1 MAYAAMKID
10 TMSQK
15 SVMLAHNDCASTMAL
30 GSLRAPSA
38 ILSGGGA
45 QLRPMCDP
53 LGGPAGLRRWRPKKV
68 SDGCRTDGMWPNVAK

>member
-1 MAYAAMKID
+1 
-10 TMSQK
+10 
-15 SVMLAHNDCASTMAL
+15 MLAHNDCASTMAL

-45 QLRPMCDP
+45 QVRPMCDP

-68 SDGCRTDGMWPNVAK
+68 SDDI

>member
-1 MAYAAMKID
+1 
-10 TMSQK
+10 
-15 SVMLAHNDCASTMAL
+15 MLAHNDCASTMAL

-45 QLRPMCDP
+45 QVRPMCDP

-68 SDGCRTDGMWPNVAK
+68 GRYRLRQITTFLVTNETLVTVRV